1 VLLTL
6 LLLSSLALANADTEC
21 PQTDKD
27 YILGN
32 YKECASNIEGGSS
45 MRCRYLKAICEMAD
59 SAYDKS
65 RYELSLLSADVKD
78 GKFDEFNGLALT
90 SLTEIAFLQGDHK
103 RARTLSSAV
112 NDLLVKKLPASYP
125 CSVSEVLL
133 TRSYFDARYLAEA
146 NKKLETMRNS
156 KVDSMFFSSLDPWQ

>member
-1 VLLTL
+1 MLLTL
-6 LLLSSLALANADTEC
+6 LLLSSLALANADDEC
-21 PQTDKD
+21 SQTDND

-32 YKECASNIEGGSS
+32 YKECASSTEGNSS
-45 MRCRYLKAICEMAD
+45 MRCRYLKAVCEMAD

-65 RYELSLLSADVKD
+65 RYELSLISADVKS

-90 SLTEIAFLQGDHK
+90 SLAEIAFLQGDHK

-112 NDLLVKKLPASYP
+112 NDLLVKKLPASYS

-133 TRSYFDARYLAEA
+133 TRSYFDARDLAEA
-146 NKKLETMRNS
+146 NRKLETMRSS
-156 KVDSMFFSSLDPWQ
+156 KVDNMFFSSLDPWQ